1 MHPKE
6 YAFIEAA
13 LLKQRVTIRRV
24 GTAGHLAFRR
34 DGQTIGFLH
43 GDSTVGELQAYLYRL
58 GRTGR
63 IRWPPEW

>member
-6 YAFIEAA
+6 YAFIEKA
-13 LLKQRVTIRRV
+13 LFAQRVTIRRV
-24 GTAGHLAFRR
+24 GTAGHLVFRK

-43 GDSTVGELQAYLYRL
+43 GESSIGELQAYLFRMA
-58 GRTGR
+58 RTGR

>member
-1 MHPKE
+1 MHSKE

-24 GTAGHLAFRR
+24 GAAGHLVFRR
-34 DGQTIGFLH
+34 DGKVLGFLH
-43 GDSTVGELQAYLYRL
+43 GDSSVSELQAYLYRL
-58 GRTGR
+58 ALTGR